1 MFPQSWSLCGLRP
14 KFKRRRLS
22 QIPTPRVDIWFP
34 PGSLCDRRHGA
45 GPPRRWRYPRAE
57 RSRFVAAPRSV
68 DAATPDPPRGGRRW
82 LHVRTRFGRSRT
94 GCLPPIARLRARLA
108 HLRRRTGR
116 ARRWLSSR
124 DFYAFGNFE
133 LLDGKFC
140 SYPLY

>member
-1 MFPQSWSLCGLRP
+1 MFLQSWSLCNLRP

-68 DAATPDPPRGGRRW
+68 DATPPDLPRGCRWW
-82 LHVRTRFGRSRT
+82 LHVRTGFGRSRT
-94 GCLPPIARLRARLA
+94 GYLPSIALFRARGVN
-108 HLRRRTGR
+108 LRRRAGR
-116 ARRWLSSR
+116 VPRRSGSR